1 MERIKTLKIKK
12 NEENPKEFILIANGI
27 PFFKGYGLS
36 KEDVEKQVLLEYF
49 HEDFSGG
56 NNKYQRLVES
66 IKGTDNVIV
75 RGYQKIYN
83 QFARTTKKLWE
94 LQKEYK
100 KTYGKSLTQKA
111 DYKNY
116 NYTIKKSK
124 RLLEE
129 SEMFLKETLYEML
142 N

>member
-56 NNKYQRLVES
+56 NNKYQRLVEN

-100 KTYGKSLTQKA
+100 KAYGKSLTQKV

>member
-56 NNKYQRLVES
+56 NNKYQRLVEN

-83 QFARTTKKLWE
+83 QLARTTKKMWE
-94 LQKEYK
+94 LQK
-100 KTYGKSLTQKA
+100 
-111 DYKNY
+111 
-116 NYTIKKSK
+116 
-124 RLLEE
+124 
-129 SEMFLKETLYEML
+129 
-142 N
+142 

>member
-56 NNKYQRLVES
+56 NNKYQRLVEN

-83 QFARTTKKLWE
+83 QFARATKKLWE

-100 KTYGKSLTQKA
+100 KAYGKSLTQKA